1 MYSSSTSSSAAY
13 TAANGFADIVHQTA
27 PLVSAAV
34 TQLLN
39 EHSRSANPPSTQTD
53 DENYQKTKGSSSAV
67 AWMTLAARAGRYP
80 ETQGMLKTITFGI
93 AQRMAVGVSQGVI
106 DAASGNHVA
115 AERIMW
121 SLNSH

>member
-1 MYSSSTSSSAAY
+1 MGEVDLFSSYRFMPRSSSSSSTASTSSSAAY

-67 AWMTLAARAGRYP
+67 AWMTLASRAGRYP
-80 ETQGMLKTITFGI
+80 ETQGML
-93 AQRMAVGVSQGVI
+93 
-106 DAASGNHVA
+106 
-115 AERIMW
+115 
-121 SLNSH
+121 